1 MKPSGA
7 SCVFMTLTK
16 LPVVNS
22 LSDTIESGSISV
34 SFELDLVTGR
44 VLP

>member
-22 LSDTIESGSISV
+22 LSDTIELGPVSM
-34 SFELDLVTGR
+34 SFESGLLIH
-44 VLP
+44 